1 MIYQSFAQHFL
12 RTKIERDAS
21 SDMSS
26 VWSRLILLNYN
37 RAVQEVSYLLVH
49 NKLPVQERLFRI
61 QLAKDPYCL
70 ACASASFED
79 IIHFFTLCDRTL
91 SYWDWTKSLA
101 ISLLNLR
108 NVDDEALLL
117 FKWPKSRR
125 DQDICWLIGHYVFI
139 VWDMLFSRR
148 LTAINSMEF
157 YGFMKFKYKEALA
170 SKVVSEIGDLLF

>member
-1 MIYQSFAQHFL
+1 M
-12 RTKIERDAS
+12 
-21 SDMSS
+21 
-26 VWSRLILLNYN
+26 
-37 RAVQEVSYLLVH
+37 
-49 NKLPVQERLFRI
+49 
-61 QLAKDPYCL
+61 
-70 ACASASFED
+70 
-79 IIHFFTLCDRTL
+79 
-91 SYWDWTKSLA
+91 
-101 ISLLNLR
+101 
-108 NVDDEALLL
+108 DDEALLL